1 MNRENNIVVTLTN
14 QEPLCG
20 SRGDSILLPVMRIKM
35 MTDGEWNRLAYRNRL
50 ERHGTAND

>member
-20 SRGDSILLPVMRIKM
+20 SRGDSIPLPVMRIKM
-35 MTDGEWNRLAYRNRL
+35 MTDEEWNRLAYRNRL
-50 ERHGTAND
+50 ERRVSANA

>member
-20 SRGDSILLPVMRIKM
+20 SRGDSILLPVMWIKM
-35 MTDGEWNRLAYRNRL
+35 MTDEEWNRLAYRNRL

>member
-35 MTDGEWNRLAYRNRL
+35 MTDEEWNRLAYRNRL

>member
-35 MTDGEWNRLAYRNRL
+35 MIDEEWNRLAYRNRL
-50 ERHGTAND
+50 ERRVSVNA

>member
-35 MTDGEWNRLAYRNRL
+35 MTDEEWNCLAYRNRR
-50 ERHGTAND
+50 ERRVKADA

>member
-14 QEPLCG
+14 QESLCG

-35 MTDGEWNRLAYRNRL
+35 MTDEEWNRLAYRNRL
-50 ERHGTAND
+50 KSHGTADD